1 MHLTLIGTILIPLG
15 IYAYFFAPNLL
26 YVGTIF
32 LLPFSA
38 TAIINFGFMDATKSI
53 QAMFYF
59 GTLWMLSAGPGALKH
74 SRVWRSRQMQ
84 TSVRRLR
91 FFMLVVWLSLLMPI
105 WINGGLT
112 VEPYEPGTL
121 EAGPLRFT
129 SRNITQTMYLAFGVL
144 LTLFIASKNSNFG
157 ELKKTIR
164 IFLMSSFFVSCW
176 GMLQWFC
183 YRAGF
188 TYPAFIFNTS
198 LVESATGYTETLE
211 DLGITRVSSVAT
223 EPSMFAQFS
232 LIALVFA
239 IFAVA
244 SGRVVISKLWDRA
257 VLFVIVL
264 VLLMTTSTT
273 AYVGLAMV
281 VPVSL
286 IGLWYLRRLKPR
298 FVALVG
304 LAILAMF
311 IGYMHSSLAQ
321 AIADQMI
328 LSKAETGSGLARL
341 TSILLAFSYF
351 LRYPV
356 LGVGW
361 GVHLHSIS

>member
-1 MHLTLIGTILIPLG
+1 
-15 IYAYFFAPNLL
+15 
-26 YVGTIF
+26 
-32 LLPFSA
+32 
-38 TAIINFGFMDATKSI
+38 
-53 QAMFYF
+53 
-59 GTLWMLSAGPGALKH
+59 
-74 SRVWRSRQMQ
+74 MQ

-144 LTLFIASKNSNFG
+144 LTLFIAAKNSNLG
-157 ELKKTIR
+157 QLKKTIR
-164 IFLMSSFFVSCW
+164 IFLISSFFVSCW

-188 TYPAFIFNTS
+188 NYPAFMFNTS
-198 LVESATGYTETLE
+198 LVESATGYTQAIE

-244 SGRVVISKLWDRA
+244 SGRVVISKFWDRA

-286 IGLWYLRRLKPR
+286 IGLWYLRR
-298 FVALVG
+298 A
-304 LAILAMF
+304 
-311 IGYMHSSLAQ
+311 
-321 AIADQMI
+321 
-328 LSKAETGSGLARL
+328 
-341 TSILLAFSYF
+341 
-351 LRYPV
+351 
-356 LGVGW
+356 
-361 GVHLHSIS
+361 